1 MYGKCGNMK
10 EAYNT
15 FNTMLEKDWVAW
27 SAMIIGLVDEGLQYF
42 LSMWRV
48 HSISLSDE
56 HFGYIFDLLGHTGH
70 IYETEDFVS
79 KLPQSRSSATCGVE
93 LYVFRLH
100 GNVKLANMEHK
111 SVLS

>member
-1 MYGKCGNMK
+1 VLQAFSSNNIYGVKPDG
-10 EAYNT
+10 
-15 FNTMLEKDWVAW
+15 VAFVGVI
-27 SAMIIGLVDEGLQYF
+27 SACSCAGLVDEGLQYF